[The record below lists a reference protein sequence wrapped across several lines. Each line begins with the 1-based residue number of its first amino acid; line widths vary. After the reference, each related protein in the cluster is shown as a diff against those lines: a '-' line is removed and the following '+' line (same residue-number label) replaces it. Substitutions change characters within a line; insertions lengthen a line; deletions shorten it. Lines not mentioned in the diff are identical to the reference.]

1 MTHAFLPHR
10 RSVLTGLA
18 GTAAMAAFAPQAFSQ
33 TSARLVV
40 VGGGFGGATAARFL
54 KTYLPNAS
62 VTLIEPNAAYHACPF
77 SNLVIAGLRDIEAQ
91 RFGYDSLRAAGIEV
105 VAQRAIDV
113 DPARRTVSLEG
124 GGEAVYDKL
133 VLSPGIDIRWGALEG
148 YDEAAAEVM
157 PHAWKAGPQT
167 TLLRQQLEAMED
179 GGLVVMSAP
188 AAPFRCPPGPYER
201 ASLIAHYLKTQ
212 KPNAKL
218 LILDAKD
225 VFSKKPL
232 FLEAW
237 AEHYPEH
244 LEWRGAADFGRVV
257 SVDPASMTLSTDFE
271 DIQADVANVIPPQ
284 KAGEIAERAGVAD
297 ETGWCPIN
305 GLDFSSPLQKDIHVI
320 GDATIAA
327 PMPKSA
333 FSANLQGKLCAM
345 QIARI
350 LSGLEP
356 QATVLANTCYSYVTP
371 DAAVSITGV
380 YGNEGGT
387 PTSKEG
393 AGGLSPEGAP
403 GDVRQAEAAQ
413 AEAWFQTITAEVFGG

>member
-1 MTHAFLPHR
+1 MTTPFFPLNR

-18 GTAAMAAFAPQAFSQ
+18 GTATMAAFAPRAFSQ
-33 TSARLVV
+33 TQAKLVV
-40 VGGGFGGATAARFL
+40 VGGGFGGATAALYL
-54 KTYLPNAS
+54 KSYLPNAS
-62 VTLIEPNAAYHACPF
+62 VTLIEPDADYYACPF
-77 SNLVIAGLRDIEAQ
+77 SNLVIGGLRDLDAQ
-91 RFGYDSLRAAGIEV
+91 RFGYDGLRAAGIEV

-113 DPARRTVSLEG
+113 DPTRRTVSLEG
-124 GGEAVYDKL
+124 GGEAAYDKL

-148 YDEAAAEVM
+148 YDEAAAEIM

-167 TLLRQQLEAMED
+167 TLLRQQLEAMKD
-179 GGLVVMSAP
+179 DGLVVMSAP

-201 ASLIAHYLKTQ
+201 ASLIANYLKTQ
-212 KPNAKL
+212 KPNSKL
-218 LILDAKD
+218 LILDSKE

-232 FLEAW
+232 FMEAW
-237 AEHYPEH
+237 AERYPDH
-244 LEWRGAADFGRVV
+244 LEWRGAASSGRVTA
-257 SVDPASMTLSTDFE
+257 VDPQAMTLSTDFDE
-271 DIQADVANVIPPQ
+271 IKADVANVIPPQ

-297 ETGWCPIN
+297 ETGWCPIS
-305 GLDFSSPLQKDIHVI
+305 GLDFSSPLQADIHVI

-356 QATVLANTCYSYVTP
+356 QATVLANTCYSYVAP

-387 PTSKEG
+387 LTSMEG
-393 AGGLSPEGAP
+393 AGGLSPEGAEAS
-403 GDVRQAEAAQ
+403 VREAEAAQ
-413 AEAWFQTITAEVFGG
+413 AEAWFQTITAETFG